1 MNQIPQIQNSDT
13 QIGLLRARS
22 QVYREATALL
32 VLQFGFTV
40 LLPVITAGAALLSPS
55 IRPYTAA
62 VALVVSV
69 LDVTALDRL
78 QRAKLK
84 LAAKIAE
91 AFDCDVLGLPWN
103 RFVAGNRAD
112 PETVIEAQTAW
123 RGGDGKLINWYPA
136 AAGKAPLHLGRIIC
150 QRTNLWYDA
159 KLRRRYGA
167 WVLIFAAA
175 LLLALVIAAAFTG
188 LTVALLISTVLPPA
202 APVLIWS
209 VREYFRQRDTAD
221 AQETAKAEA
230 EGLWD
235 LAKAGDCAE
244 PDCAARSREFQ
255 NAIYARRVS
264 SPLMLPGVY
273 GLLRPAMED
282 QMNKSAETYLAELGL
297 Q

>member
-1 MNQIPQIQNSDT
+1 MNQISQIQNSDP

-22 QVYREATALL
+22 QIYREATALL

-40 LLPVITAGAALLSPS
+40 LLPVITAGAALLAPS

-69 LDVTALDRL
+69 LDVTVLDRL

-112 PETVIEAQTAW
+112 PETIVEAQNAW
-123 RGGDGKLINWYPA
+123 RGGDSKLTNWYPVA
-136 AAGKAPLHLGRIIC
+136 VGAAPLHLARVIC

-159 KLRRRYGA
+159 KLRRHYGA
-167 WVLIFAAA
+167 WVLVFAAV
-175 LLLALVIAAAFTG
+175 LLMALVVAASFTG

-209 VREYFRQRDTAD
+209 LREYFRQRDTAE

-230 EGLWD
+230 DALWAR
-235 LAKAGDCAE
+235 AKAGQCEEPECATL
-244 PDCAARSREFQ
+244 SREFQ

-264 SPLMLPGVY
+264 SPLMLPGMY
-273 GLLRPAMED
+273 RLLRPAMED
-282 QMNKSAETYLAELGL
+282 QMNKGAKTYLAELGL
-297 Q
+297 H